1 MDCEIFLHALE
12 SVKISQMMT
21 SSYVVRNLCGYF
33 VITCWKHTA
42 DKQINQQ
49 DFNTARART
58 ITSFQVPP
66 QHCLFQIQ
74 PGISW
79 VRKYS
84 FHPNLE
90 TSEYPI
96 YSSFFLSLSHNI
108 TDSKKCLDNSNKLSR
123 HFVSWY
129 LCGDLWGS
137 SYADKEQITL
147 YGSNLAVASPG
158 LYFFD
163 GSENRGL
170 FLLYVGFKKQYLT
183 VVLSYTCRTFFWWSQ
198 PGG

>member
-12 SVKISQMMT
+12 SVKISQMMI

-163 GSENRGL
+163 GS
-170 FLLYVGFKKQYLT
+170 
-183 VVLSYTCRTFFWWSQ
+183 
-198 PGG
+198 

>member
-1 MDCEIFLHALE
+1 
-12 SVKISQMMT
+12 MMI

-108 TDSKKCLDNSNKLSR
+108 TDSKNAWTTVISCLGISFLGI
-123 HFVSWY
+123 FVVI
-129 LCGDLWGS
+129 CE
-137 SYADKEQITL
+137 AAAMQIRSKSHCMAQIWPL
-147 YGSNLAVASPG
+147 HLLAYTSLTAPKTEA
-158 LYFFD
+158 YFFCTLD
-163 GSENRGL
+163 LRNSI
-170 FLLYVGFKKQYLT
+170 
-183 VVLSYTCRTFFWWSQ
+183 
-198 PGG
+198 

>member
-1 MDCEIFLHALE
+1 
-12 SVKISQMMT
+12 MMI

-108 TDSKKCLDNSNKLSR
+108 TDSKKCLDNSNTDANFSVRKISR
-123 HFVSWY
+123 PPYLRSSVQQRSILTRDFTVALLVSQTSPHCLKMY
-129 LCGDLWGS
+129 REKVLCEEKNSYCKTAAGDVLCHNMC
-137 SYADKEQITL
+137 DTL
-147 YGSNLAVASPG
+147 N
-158 LYFFD
+158 
-163 GSENRGL
+163 
-170 FLLYVGFKKQYLT
+170 KK
-183 VVLSYTCRTFFWWSQ
+183 
-198 PGG
+198 GK